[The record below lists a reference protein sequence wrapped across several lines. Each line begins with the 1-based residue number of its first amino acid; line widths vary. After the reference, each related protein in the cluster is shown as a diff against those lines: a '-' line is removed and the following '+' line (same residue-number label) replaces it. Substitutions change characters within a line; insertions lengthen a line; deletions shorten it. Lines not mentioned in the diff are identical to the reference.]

1 MSKIKPLLA
10 VGIILLF
17 VGLSFS
23 PATAKV
29 SLKDKLELGVVG
41 EDGKISMQNFK
52 LSMDE
57 LKEIDGLLAQLME
70 KMQSANNYGQLL
82 DTIRS
87 FKFDWGR
94 FPFLTLLLGLIEKVL
109 KLNHNLNQLRPLRK
123 NAFIMS
129 WGFGPKFNPFKQ
141 NKITLFLPITTW
153 YYKGRGNLL
162 INSRTLIV
170 DPYPF
175 SIKSLTGRQFGC
187 MRNFAGIYIYRHSTL
202 TDKTY
207 TFMLGRAAVVRGF
220 DFSPFN
226 VWNQ

>member
-94 FPFLTLLLGLIEKVL
+94 FPFLTLLLG
-109 KLNHNLNQLRPLRK
+109 
-123 NAFIMS
+123 
-129 WGFGPKFNPFKQ
+129 
-141 NKITLFLPITTW
+141 
-153 YYKGRGNLL
+153 
-162 INSRTLIV
+162 
-170 DPYPF
+170 
-175 SIKSLTGRQFGC
+175 
-187 MRNFAGIYIYRHSTL
+187 
-202 TDKTY
+202 
-207 TFMLGRAAVVRGF
+207 
-220 DFSPFN
+220 
-226 VWNQ
+226 